1 MHGTKTNRR
10 SLDGSI
16 FHIRRGLQPTTL
28 RLELTC
34 WLLQRKG
41 KAILPRQLERL
52 TAVNPSASPFPG
64 RIFTSCPACWY
75 LFRRTTTSHPHPI
88 ASYFIISYQS
98 LPLGRKIKPFVH
110 DGFYFISWYTWEM
123 LKQNELVL
131 SSIFFQ
137 KNKFPSLMLAA

>member
-64 RIFTSCPACWY
+64 PGFTSCPASWY
-75 LFRRTTTSHPHPI
+75 LFRRTTSPASPSHRILLVTSP
-88 ASYFIISYQS
+88 Y
-98 LPLGRKIKPFVH
+98 L
-110 DGFYFISWYTWEM
+110 
-123 LKQNELVL
+123 
-131 SSIFFQ
+131 
-137 KNKFPSLMLAA
+137 